1 MRKLLILS
9 RGKIKME
16 QLINNIEQ
24 WSTERGLHE
33 GSPIRQFDKLVEEF
47 GELVKG
53 QNKQDKEMI
62 KDSVGDMFIVLT
74 IMVQQIKKIMKIE
87 DSDPLMQSAVIFSYI
102 LRDVELNTVDYI
114 LTLGE
119 LGDKLLVFT
128 EERTDLVSLSYILT
142 KITDL
147 IALLDVTAHFNN
159 TDIKTC
165 VQQAY
170 DEIKNRKGKIIN
182 GKFIKEADL

>member
-1 MRKLLILS
+1 
-9 RGKIKME
+9 ME

-33 GSPIRQFDKLVEEF
+33 GSPIKQFDKLVEEF

-74 IMVQQIKKIMKIE
+74 IMVQQIKRIMNIE
-87 DSDPLMQSAVIFSYI
+87 DNDPLMQSAVLFSYI
-102 LRDVELNTVDYI
+102 LRDVEHSTVDYI

-119 LGDKLLVFT
+119 LGDKLQVFY

-142 KITDL
+142 SITDL
-147 IALLDVTAHFNN
+147 IALLDVTTHFNN
-159 TDIKTC
+159 TDIKSC
-165 VQQAY
+165 VQLAY
-170 DEIKNRKGKIIN
+170 DEIKDRKGKIID
-182 GKFIKEADL
+182 GKFIKEADLEV

>member
-1 MRKLLILS
+1 
-9 RGKIKME
+9 ME

-128 EERTDLVSLSYILT
+128 EERTDLVSL
-142 KITDL
+142 
-147 IALLDVTAHFNN
+147 
-159 TDIKTC
+159 
-165 VQQAY
+165 
-170 DEIKNRKGKIIN
+170 
-182 GKFIKEADL
+182 

>member
-1 MRKLLILS
+1 
-9 RGKIKME
+9 ME

-87 DSDPLMQSAVIFSYI
+87 DSARRLTITVI
-102 LRDVELNTVDYI
+102 V
-114 LTLGE
+114 GM
-119 LGDKLLVFT
+119 
-128 EERTDLVSLSYILT
+128 VSV
-142 KITDL
+142 
-147 IALLDVTAHFNN
+147 ALL
-159 TDIKTC
+159 
-165 VQQAY
+165 
-170 DEIKNRKGKIIN
+170 RII
-182 GKFIKEADL
+182 GLF